1 MPAIPLQ
8 SGGWASYLQNVFA
21 QYWRPGTGE
30 ERSGGPRRA
39 TASQPGLIFYI
50 GFLIYAF
57 SKHGGFLFID
67 LANLVVHEGG
77 HMLFGWFG
85 PTLGLWGGT
94 ILQWLV
100 PLLLAA
106 YFFSQRQTTA
116 FAFCSFFFFE
126 NWLYTAT
133 YMADA
138 RAMLLPLVTAGDSD
152 YIEHDWHTIFSNL
165 GVLQYDTKI
174 AAVSESSGLARNAG
188 NSSLAGS
195 QKPQANPGVTRCF
208 HHEPR
213 RDSCPQLSSRAQ
225 LDPVFAETKYSGAL
239 LRRTAEASCPHVA
252 RWCRNLDRPYRGC

>member
-1 MPAIPLQ
+1 MLRRRSTAVTCLAERDPDTIRRM
-8 SGGWASYLQNVFA
+8 GEYLQIMFA
-21 QYWRPGTGE
+21 QDW
-30 ERSGGPRRA
+30 
-39 TASQPGLIFYI
+39 QPTSRYGVAAWVVFYA

-57 SKHGGFLFID
+57 SQHGAFLFID

-77 HMLFGWFG
+77 HLLFGWFG

-100 PLLLAA
+100 PLLLAL

-152 YIEHDWHTIFSNL
+152 YVEHDWHTIFSSL

-174 AAVSESSGLARNAG
+174 AAVVSFLGWLGMLGTVIWLVRR
-188 NSSLAGS
+188 SLNDV
-195 QKPQANPGVTRCF
+195 PTR
-208 HHEPR
+208 P
-213 RDSCPQLSSRAQ
+213 A
-225 LDPVFAETKYSGAL
+225 
-239 LRRTAEASCPHVA
+239 
-252 RWCRNLDRPYRGC
+252 